1 MPTIPRP
8 HKTIANYIGMYAT
21 TRNFLLSPAKRL
33 SRSSV
38 GQRGVSSVG
47 LIGLGNMGSGM
58 AANIIKKMPEKS
70 IFFDINSASIK
81 KIAGAKAAT
90 SIKQL
95 AASSEMIITMLPNSK
110 HVADTCRGN
119 DGIFKVLYIKY
130 NF

>member
-1 MPTIPRP
+1 M
-8 HKTIANYIGMYAT
+8 HAT
-21 TRNFLLSPAKRL
+21 SRNFFLTPAKRL

-58 AANIIKKMPEKS
+58 AANIIKKMPDKS
-70 IFFDINSASIK
+70 IFYDINPASIK
-81 KIAGAKAAT
+81 KIAGAKSAI

-119 DGIFKVLYIKY
+119 DGIFKVSDINSYFL
-130 NF
+130 